1 MPCRCFEIEVGTV
14 GEQVNIG
21 VAADDFRQ
29 PFPDVLLPKAHDLS
43 YPLQGETLAPK
54 PADHRDVGEF
64 LQGIE
69 AAMALAFG
77 PYDATLVPI
86 LELAGRDPG
95 KGNYFLRWKTIL
107 HSSPNMFETIFQLN
121 V

>member
-1 MPCRCFEIEVGTV
+1 VSTV

-29 PFPDVLLPKAHDLS
+29 ACPDFPLQKAHDLS
-43 YPLQGETLAPK
+43 YPLQGETLASK
-54 PADHRDVGEF
+54 LADHRDFGEP

-77 PYDATLVPI
+77 LNDATLVPI

-107 HSSPNMFETIFQLN
+107 HSVLEY